1 MAVGPAGI
9 RLAQEA
15 PLMRPRLPA
24 LLLCLLIGVPAWGA
38 SGLEAVRGRAQTAR
52 TEVRTLR
59 GQQQALREELNRL
72 AARIEALKAER
83 QGRLTAGAELEAALR
98 RSQELSGSL
107 TGLAQSVA
115 AAEGESERA
124 HLALHTSLS
133 EELSRLR
140 TAWDGT
146 TDRGQRAKLLEAMRT
161 VRGEREA
168 VRAALPASRVPALDR
183 SAPSGDDPED
193 LLEQAD
199 TLRDTEDKVRERLKA
214 LRGRITEV
222 REERDLDRRMND
234 FLGEESMFDEQDR
247 RLRLRVNGDR
257 VQVDRNA
264 RPAGE
269 PPSAIA
275 EDPNT
280 PAGPGGVPDIG
291 MPAGTPN
298 NNMPTPTPTTPTPPA
313 RTARASDRRPLV
325 ESVRAQALAA
335 GGPVDLAA
343 LEAEAAKL
351 EALARELDGRAS
363 TLERR
368 AQEFEKR

>member
-1 MAVGPAGI
+1 MN
-9 RLAQEA
+9 
-15 PLMRPRLPA
+15 PRLPA
-24 LLLCLLIGVPAWGA
+24 LLLCLLLGVPAWGA
-38 SGLEAVRGRAQTAR
+38 SGLDAVRGRAQTAR

-59 GQQQALREELNRL
+59 GQQQALREELNGL

-83 QGRLTAGAELEAALR
+83 QGRLTTGAELESALR

-115 AAEGESERA
+115 AAEGESERS
-124 HLALHTSLS
+124 HLALHTALS

-140 TAWDGT
+140 NAWDGT
-146 TDRGQRAKLLEAMRT
+146 TDREQRAKLLEAMRT
-161 VRGEREA
+161 VRAEREA

-183 SAPSGDDPED
+183 SAPGGDDPED

-247 RLRLRVNGDR
+247 RLRLRVSGDR

-264 RPAGE
+264 RRGGE
-269 PPSAIA
+269 
-275 EDPNT
+275 T
-280 PAGPGGVPDIG
+280 PAFSEDSGGTMGDPAPGV
-291 MPAGTPN
+291 GTPTGEVGG
-298 NNMPTPTPTTPTPPA
+298 TPGPNAPLED
-313 RTARASDRRPLV
+313 RSGSSSTARASDSRPLV

-351 EALARELDGRAS
+351 ENLARELDGRAS

-368 AQEFEKR
+368 AQELEKR

>member
-1 MAVGPAGI
+1 MT
-9 RLAQEA
+9 
-15 PLMRPRLPA
+15 PRLLA
-24 LLLCLLIGVPAWGA
+24 LLLCLLSGVPAWGA
-38 SGLEAVRGRAQTAR
+38 SGLEAVRGRAQASR
-52 TEVRTLR
+52 TEVRSLR
-59 GQQQALREELNRL
+59 GQQQALREELNGL

-83 QGRLTAGAELEAALR
+83 KGQLTAGAELETALR

-124 HLALHTSLS
+124 HLALHTALS
-133 EELSRLR
+133 EELARLR
-140 TAWDGT
+140 AAWDGT
-146 TDRGQRAKLLEAMRT
+146 TDRAQRTKLLEAMRT
-161 VRGEREA
+161 VRTERDA

-183 SAPSGDDPED
+183 AAPGGDDPED

-247 RLRLRVNGDR
+247 RLRVRLSGDR
-257 VQVDRNA
+257 VAVERGTRRGDS
-264 RPAGE
+264 PAFQEDSGGAAGD
-269 PPSAIA
+269 PPSAPA
-275 EDPNT
+275 E
-280 PAGPGGVPDIG
+280 GVPGGGGPDLGTGGPSRDNAAPNSVP
-291 MPAGTPN
+291 
-298 NNMPTPTPTTPTPPA
+298 
-313 RTARASDRRPLV
+313 RASDRRPQV
-325 ESVRAQALAA
+325 ETARAQALAA
-335 GGPVDLAA
+335 GGPVDLTAM
-343 LEAEAAKL
+343 EAEAAKL

-368 AQEFEKR
+368 AQELEKP

>member
-1 MAVGPAGI
+1 MN
-9 RLAQEA
+9 
-15 PLMRPRLPA
+15 PRLPA
-24 LLLCLLIGVPAWGA
+24 LLLCLLLAAPAWGA
-38 SGLEAVRGRAQTAR
+38 SGLDTVRGRAQTAR

-59 GQQQALREELNRL
+59 GQQQALREELNGL

-83 QGRLTAGAELEAALR
+83 QGRLTAGTELESALR

-115 AAEGESERA
+115 AAEGESERS
-124 HLALHTSLS
+124 HLALHTALS

-146 TDRGQRAKLLEAMRT
+146 TDRDQRAKLLESMRT
-161 VRGEREA
+161 VRAEREA

-183 SAPSGDDPED
+183 AAPGGDDPED

-222 REERDLDRRMND
+222 REERDLDRRMSD

-247 RLRLRVNGDR
+247 RLRLRVSGDR
-257 VQVDRNA
+257 VQVDRSPRRGDESPTFYEGDSA
-264 RPAGE
+264 AQPPPATGV
-269 PPSAIA
+269 
-275 EDPNT
+275 
-280 PAGPGGVPDIG
+280 PGGGQVGENPG
-291 MPAGTPN
+291 
-298 NNMPTPTPTTPTPPA
+298 TTPLDDGP
-313 RTARASDRRPLV
+313 RTSPARASDRRPLV

-351 EALARELDGRAS
+351 EALARELGGRAS

-368 AQEFEKR
+368 AQELEKR

>member
-1 MAVGPAGI
+1 MT
-9 RLAQEA
+9 
-15 PLMRPRLPA
+15 PRLLA
-24 LLLCLLIGVPAWGA
+24 LLLCLLSGVPAWGA
-38 SGLEAVRGRAQTAR
+38 SGLEAVRGRAQASR
-52 TEVRTLR
+52 TEVRSLR
-59 GQQQALREELNRL
+59 GQQQALREELNGL

-83 QGRLTAGAELEAALR
+83 KGQLTAGAELETALR

-124 HLALHTSLS
+124 HLALHTALS
-133 EELSRLR
+133 EELARLR
-140 TAWDGT
+140 AAWDGT
-146 TDRGQRAKLLEAMRT
+146 TDRAQRTKLLEAMRT
-161 VRGEREA
+161 VRAERDA

-183 SAPSGDDPED
+183 AAPSGDDPED

-247 RLRLRVNGDR
+247 RLRVRLSGDR
-257 VQVDRNA
+257 VAVDRGT
-264 RPAGE
+264 RRGGSPAFQEDSGGAAGD
-269 PPSAIA
+269 PPSAPA
-275 EDPNT
+275 E
-280 PAGPGGVPDIG
+280 GVPGGGQAP
-291 MPAGTPN
+291 GTESPSRDDAAPN
-298 NNMPTPTPTTPTPPA
+298 SAP
-313 RTARASDRRPLV
+313 RASDRRPQV
-325 ESVRAQALAA
+325 ETARAQALAA
-335 GGPVDLAA
+335 GGPVDLTAM
-343 LEAEAAKL
+343 EAEAAKL

-368 AQEFEKR
+368 AQELEKP

>member
-1 MAVGPAGI
+1 MAVGAAGI
-9 RLAQEA
+9 RLAWEA
-15 PLMRPRLPA
+15 SLMLRRLPA

-38 SGLEAVRGRAQTAR
+38 SGLEEVRGRAQTAR
-52 TEVRTLR
+52 MEVRTLR

-247 RLRLRVNGDR
+247 RLRLRVSGDR
-257 VQVDRNA
+257 VLVDRNA
-264 RPAGE
+264 RQGGE
-269 PPSAIA
+269 PPAFA
-275 EDPNT
+275 DRDT
-280 PAGPGGVPDIG
+280 TTGPGVGTGVGVPEG
-291 MPAGTPN
+291 PLGGPPGN
-298 NNMPTPTPTTPTPPA
+298 NGPPA
-313 RTARASDRRPLV
+313 PPAPPANTARASDRRPQV

-363 TLERR
+363 ALERR

>member
-1 MAVGPAGI
+1 MN
-9 RLAQEA
+9 
-15 PLMRPRLPA
+15 PRLSA
-24 LLLCLLIGVPAWGA
+24 LLLCLLLGVPAWGA

-52 TEVRTLR
+52 TEVRSLR
-59 GQQQALREELNRL
+59 GQQQSLREELNGL
-72 AARIEALKAER
+72 AARIEALKSAR
-83 QGRLTAGAELEAALR
+83 QGRLTAGTELEAALR

-124 HLALHTSLS
+124 HLALHTALS

-140 TAWDGT
+140 AAWDAT
-146 TDRGQRAKLLEAMRT
+146 TERGQRAKLLEAMRT
-161 VRGEREA
+161 ARAEREA
-168 VRAALPASRVPALDR
+168 VRAALPASRVPALDAAT
-183 SAPSGDDPED
+183 SSGDDPED

-247 RLRLRVNGDR
+247 RLRVRLSGDR
-257 VQVDRNA
+257 VQVDRSGGSRGGSPSFQEDSAGAPGGN
-264 RPAGE
+264 PA
-269 PPSAIA
+269 PPPEIS
-275 EDPNT
+275 T
-280 PAGPGGVPDIG
+280 PDDVSGPGPIS
-291 MPAGTPN
+291 
-298 NNMPTPTPTTPTPPA
+298 PTNA
-313 RTARASDRRPLV
+313 SARASDRRPQV
-325 ESVRAQALAA
+325 ESVRAQALAS

-351 EALARELDGRAS
+351 ESLARELDGRAS
-363 TLERR
+363 TLEHR
-368 AQEFEKR
+368 AQELEKR